1 MSGTS
6 VASDKRRVAPFI
18 AGAVGL
24 VLVLFLV
31 VLALSSPSESTVSQS
46 PLLGQPAP
54 EVKSTT
60 INDEV
65 FDLSRRRGSWV
76 VFNFFNSTCVPCRQE
91 HPYLLSF
98 YDNQSTAQTPA
109 ELYTIVN
116 DDSDGAV
123 EAYFVANGGD
133 WDKVRDDSGT
143 IAVAFGVAKVPETW
157 IIDPNGVV
165 RLRILG
171 ALTEN
176 FLDEKLAELQQQ
188 SEGNQ

>member
-1 MSGTS
+1 
-6 VASDKRRVAPFI
+6 VVI
-18 AGAVGL
+18 A
-24 VLVLFLV
+24 FLI
-31 VLALSSPSESTVSQS
+31 VLAVSSPSESTVSSS

-54 EVKSTT
+54 VVKSTT
-60 INDEV
+60 TDDEP

-98 YDNQSTAQTPA
+98 YDNQATASTPA

-123 EAYFVANGGD
+123 EAYFAENGGV
-133 WDKVRDDSGT
+133 WDKVRDDDGA

-157 IIDPNGVV
+157 IIDPNGFV

-176 FLDEKLAELQQQ
+176 FLDEQLARLQQEF
-188 SEGNQ
+188 EGAQ